1 MLTAEFWFVIIEFW
15 KLWLFLCSIKPTKW
29 FRKGMLQPLKV
40 NVLHKDNAFGKR
52 VKPFLL
58 LFYVILS
65 VSCFG
70 HNHFASIRTAEQNTL
85 ALLQKQ
91 QFHFSKTE
99 PDTHCIP
106 TISKNRWQKCGGM
119 AWVSTFFN
127 SNEKNWNF
135 ARIHSICYAI
145 FVLVYCM

>member
-70 HNHFASIRTAEQNTL
+70 HNHFASENSRAKYFGTSSETAIS
-85 ALLQKQ
+85 LLQ
-91 QFHFSKTE
+91 
-99 PDTHCIP
+99 
-106 TISKNRWQKCGGM
+106 NRTWYLLHPNNFKKCGGM

-127 SNEKNWNF
+127 SNEKTRHF